1 MEEKREKTGGREK
14 GTPNKT
20 QAQIRAY
27 FQMIVED
34 NLEGLLADLKRLK
47 PAERLKYT
55 IELSKFV
62 LPQLKSM
69 ELKNPEGEQFKVISI
84 NLGSGIKPPEYD

>member
-14 GTPNKT
+14 GTPNRT

-34 NLEGLLADLKRLK
+34 NLDDLLADLKKLK

-84 NLGSGIKPPEYD
+84 NLGTGIKPPEDD